1 MINIPWK
8 CEEIQSLK
16 NIYFFTFIIE
26 KLTNL
31 KQTSLFTF
39 DEQVKQSP
47 VKKTGDKKKKLT
59 TPPVVV
65 MPQTEKKKSTR
76 GRKSIKELSETVDL
90 VEVPDDE
97 ILFRKMYY
105 SIGEV
110 AGWFK
115 VNPSLLRLWENEFD
129 VLKPKKN
136 GKGDRLFRPEDVK
149 NLQLIYHLTRQKKY
163 TLEGAKDF
171 IKNNKK
177 AEERFSTI
185 EALKKLKGFL
195 LELKASL

>member
-1 MINIPWK
+1 M
-8 CEEIQSLK
+8 SDH
-16 NIYFFTFIIE
+16 T
-26 KLTNL
+26 
-31 KQTSLFTF
+31 QTSLFLF
-39 DEQVKQSP
+39 DEPALQAP
-47 VKKTGDKKKKLT
+47 VKKTVVKKKIAVPPP
-59 TPPVVV
+59 PPVVMAAPV
-65 MPQTEKKKSTR
+65 AEKKKSTR
-76 GRKSIKELSETVDL
+76 GRKSIKELSEAVDK
-90 VEVPDDE
+90 VEVPEDE
-97 ILFRKMYY
+97 ILYQKMYY

-149 NLQLIYHLTRQKKY
+149 NIQLIYLLTREKKY

-171 IKNNKK
+171 FKNNKK
-177 AEERFSTI
+177 AEEKFASI
-185 EALKKLKGFL
+185 EALKKLKAFL

>member
-1 MINIPWK
+1 MADLT
-8 CEEIQSLK
+8 QS
-16 NIYFFTFIIE
+16 
-26 KLTNL
+26 
-31 KQTSLFTF
+31 SLFAF
-39 DEQVKQSP
+39 DEPAQPAP
-47 VKKTGDKKKKLT
+47 VKKPVAKKKVVAP
-59 TPPVVV
+59 PPVAIAPVI
-65 MPQTEKKKSTR
+65 EKKKSTR
-76 GRKSIKELSETVDL
+76 GRKSIKELSDSVGL

-97 ILFRKMYY
+97 ILYQKMYY

-110 AGWFK
+110 ATWFK

-149 NLQLIYHLTRQKKY
+149 NIQLIHHLTREKKY

-171 IKNNKK
+171 FKNNKK
-177 AEERFSTI
+177 AEEKFATI

-195 LELKASL
+195 YELKANL

>member
-1 MINIPWK
+1 MADLT
-8 CEEIQSLK
+8 QS
-16 NIYFFTFIIE
+16 
-26 KLTNL
+26 
-31 KQTSLFTF
+31 SLFLF
-39 DEQVKQSP
+39 DEPLQEAP
-47 VKKTGDKKKKLT
+47 VKKPVVKKKKVAP
-59 TPPVVV
+59 PPVPVV
-65 MPQTEKKKSTR
+65 AAPVPEKKKSTR
-76 GRKSIKELSETVDL
+76 GRKSIKELSETVDQ

-97 ILFRKMYY
+97 ILYQKMYY

-149 NLQLIYHLTRQKKY
+149 NIQLIYLLTREKKY

-171 IKNNKK
+171 FKNNKR
-177 AEERFSTI
+177 AEEKFASI
-185 EALKKLKGFL
+185 EALKKLRSFL

>member
-1 MINIPWK
+1 MAD
-8 CEEIQSLK
+8 
-16 NIYFFTFIIE
+16 
-26 KLTNL
+26 L
-31 KQTSLFTF
+31 KQTSLFLF
-39 DEQVKQSP
+39 DEPVQNVPAKKP
-47 VKKTGDKKKKLT
+47 VVKKRTQ
-59 TPPVVV
+59 TPVPLPIIKAPV
-65 MPQTEKKKSTR
+65 QEKKKSTR

-90 VEVPDDE
+90 VDVPADD
-97 ILFRKMYY
+97 ILYQKMYY
-105 SIGEV
+105 AIGEV

-149 NLQLIYHLTRQKKY
+149 NIQLIYHLTREKKY

-171 IKNNKK
+171 FKNNKK
-177 AEERFSTI
+177 AEEKFTTI
-185 EALKKLKGFL
+185 EALKKLKCFL

>member
-1 MINIPWK
+1 M
-8 CEEIQSLK
+8 SDH
-16 NIYFFTFIIE
+16 T
-26 KLTNL
+26 
-31 KQTSLFTF
+31 QTSLFLF
-39 DEQVKQSP
+39 DEPAQQAPAKKP
-47 VKKTGDKKKKLT
+47 VAKKKIT
-59 TPPVVV
+59 VPPPVVMAAPV
-65 MPQTEKKKSTR
+65 TEKKKSTR
-76 GRKSIKELSETVDL
+76 GRKSIKELSEAVDK
-90 VEVPDDE
+90 VEVPEDE
-97 ILFRKMYY
+97 ILYQKMYY

-149 NLQLIYHLTRQKKY
+149 NIQLIYLLTREKKY

-171 IKNNKK
+171 FKNNKK
-177 AEERFSTI
+177 AEEKFASI
-185 EALKKLKGFL
+185 EALKKLKAFL

>member
-1 MINIPWK
+1 M
-8 CEEIQSLK
+8 SD
-16 NIYFFTFIIE
+16 
-26 KLTNL
+26 L
-31 KQTSLFTF
+31 KQTSLFSF
-39 DEQVKQSP
+39 DEP
-47 VKKTGDKKKKLT
+47 VQKVPAKRPVVREKKAAPPP
-59 TPPVVV
+59 PPVVV
-65 MPQTEKKKSTR
+65 APVIEKKKSTR

-90 VEVPDDE
+90 VQVPEDE
-97 ILFRKMYY
+97 ILYQKMYY

-110 AGWFK
+110 ATWFK

-149 NLQLIYHLTRQKKY
+149 NIQLIYHLTREKKY

-177 AEERFSTI
+177 AEEKFAAIDS
-185 EALKKLKGFL
+185 LKKLKGFL

>member
-1 MINIPWK
+1 MADLT
-8 CEEIQSLK
+8 QS
-16 NIYFFTFIIE
+16 
-26 KLTNL
+26 
-31 KQTSLFTF
+31 SLFSF
-39 DEQVKQSP
+39 DEPLRQAP
-47 VKKTGDKKKKLT
+47 VKKAVAKKKKTITVLP
-59 TPPVVV
+59 PPVALPATVEAK
-65 MPQTEKKKSTR
+65 TKSTR
-76 GRKSIKELSETVDL
+76 GRKSIKELSQTVDK
-90 VEVPDDE
+90 VQVPDDE
-97 ILFRKMYY
+97 ILYQKMYY

-149 NLQLIYHLTRQKKY
+149 NIQLIYLLTREKKY

-171 IKNNKK
+171 FRNNKK
-177 AEERFSTI
+177 AEEKFASI
-185 EALKKLKGFL
+185 EALKKIKSFL

>member
-1 MINIPWK
+1 M
-8 CEEIQSLK
+8 
-16 NIYFFTFIIE
+16 
-26 KLTNL
+26 
-31 KQTSLFTF
+31 KQTSLFSF
-39 DEQVKQSP
+39 DEPVQKAPEKKVVVKRKAVAP
-47 VKKTGDKKKKLT
+47 PP
-59 TPPVVV
+59 PPVVV
-65 MPQTEKKKSTR
+65 TAVVEKKKSTR

-90 VEVPDDE
+90 VEVPEDE
-97 ILFRKMYY
+97 ILYQKMYY

-110 AGWFK
+110 ATWFK

-149 NLQLIYHLTRQKKY
+149 NIQLIYHLTREKKY

-171 IKNNKK
+171 FKNNKK
-177 AEERFSTI
+177 AEEKFAAI
-185 EALKKLKGFL
+185 ESLKKMKSFL